1 MQDHPTTKS
10 EMTYEPREVK
20 RNFTLFF
27 MDVSFFLGGFAF
39 LDTSTV
45 LPTFIS
51 TLTTSSLVIGLITAI
66 RNLGLVV
73 PQLWAAHYLQQR
85 PKHMRFLL
93 GGAAIS
99 RVAMVLFA
107 VMLFFCGPKDKG
119 IMLAGLI
126 VMYSAFWLSEGL
138 VGVSWLDI
146 VAKTIPERRRGA
158 LFGGT
163 QVGGGILASISAVW
177 IAYML
182 SGSAPAYPRN
192 YAIMMAVAAVCFWS
206 SLISLSFV
214 REPDGVDEESRGN
227 FKDFLGHV
235 WSVLKSDSQLRLL
248 LLVQLLVWS
257 FSIATPFY
265 VLFAQEKAGMPA
277 SMVGRLLNVQIFGT
291 IVISGLAGWVND
303 RRGPKSAILVT
314 CISGICAPVFA
325 MIAGPGVIWPFWVVF
340 FFVGGAM
347 GSCMIGVTTFLYEMV
362 NPKDQKSYLGILN
375 TGIAPTA
382 LFPVLG
388 GLIAQVASYQAVFV
402 ITGILMVF
410 ALIATSRLRLVK
422 AGS

>member
-1 MQDHPTTKS
+1 MQDQTSKTRI
-10 EMTYEPREVK
+10 EYEPREVK

-51 TLTTSSLVIGLITAI
+51 TLTSSSILLGVITAI

-85 PKHMRFLL
+85 PKHMRFLMW
-93 GGAAIS
+93 GAAIS
-99 RVAMVLFA
+99 RVGMLLFA
-107 VMLFFCGPKDKG
+107 AMLFFCGPKDKG
-119 IMLAGLI
+119 IMLAALI

-146 VAKTIPERRRGA
+146 VAKTIPERKRGA

-163 QVGGGILASISAVW
+163 QVGGGILASIAAVW

-192 YAIMMAVAAVCFWS
+192 YAIMMAVAALFFWA
-206 SLISLSFV
+206 SLVSLSFI
-214 REPDGVDEESRGN
+214 REPRGVDEESRGN
-227 FKDFLGHV
+227 FRDFLAHV
-235 WSVLKSDSQLRLL
+235 WAVVKTDSQLRLL
-248 LLVQLLVWS
+248 LIVQLLLWS
-257 FSIATPFY
+257 YSMATPFY
-265 VLFAQEKAGMPA
+265 VLYAHKVAGMPVE
-277 SMVGRLLNVQIFGT
+277 MVGPMLNAQIIGT
-291 IVISGLAGWVND
+291 IIIAALAGWIND
-303 RRGPKSAILVT
+303 RHGPKSAIVVT
-314 CISGICAPVFA
+314 GIAGLCAPGFA
-325 MIAGPGVIWPFWVVF
+325 MLGGPGVTWPFWVVF
-340 FFVGGAM
+340 FCLGGVM
-347 GSCMIGVTTFLYEMV
+347 GTCYIGVTNFLYEMV
-362 NPKDQKSYLGILN
+362 DPKDQKSYLGILN

-388 GLIAQVASYQAVFV
+388 GLIAKVASYQSVFI
-402 ITGILMVF
+402 ITGILMFF
-410 ALIATSRLRLVK
+410 ALIATARLRRSK
-422 AGS
+422 